1 MGPVCDR
8 QYFEGDTGGQVT
20 VPAIETD
27 GLTKQYGDLT
37 ALADLSLSVESGAL
51 FGLLGPNG
59 SGKTTTIEILTG
71 QRKPDAGT
79 ASVLGI
85 DPVANPREVRDVVG
99 ILPEREDPP
108 SFLTP
113 REYLRF
119 VGEVRELDDVDD
131 RIDRWADR
139 LEFTETLDTVAADL
153 SEGQRQRVMLGQTF
167 VHDPDLVF
175 IDEPLVNL
183 DPILQERVKR
193 ELRAYCADGNTLFLS
208 THFVDVA
215 ADLCDRVGILDGGHL
230 RGTQETAEFDD
241 DDLLDYFMETVD
253 GGDVA
258 TAGGRSGGLAGET
271 TPGTTEEALDS

>member
-1 MGPVCDR
+1 M
-8 QYFEGDTGGQVT
+8 
-20 VPAIETD
+20 PAVETD
-27 GLTKQYGDLT
+27 GLTKRYDDLT
-37 ALADLSLSVESGAL
+37 ALADLSLSVESGTL

-59 SGKTTTIEILTG
+59 SGKTTTISVLTG
-71 QRKPDAGT
+71 QRRPDAGT
-79 ASVLGI
+79 ASVLDI
-85 DPVANPREVRDVVG
+85 DPVANPREVRSAVG

-119 VGEVRELDDVDD
+119 VGEVRELDDVDE
-131 RIDRWADR
+131 RIERWADR
-139 LEFTETLDTVAADL
+139 LEFAETLDTVSADL
-153 SEGQRQRVMLGQTF
+153 SEGQRQRVMLGQAF

-183 DPILQERVKR
+183 DPILQERVKQ
-193 ELRAYCADGNTLFLS
+193 ELRAYCDAGNTLFLS

-230 RGTQETAEFDD
+230 RGTRETDGFGA
-241 DDLLDYFMETVD
+241 DDLLSYFMETVE

-258 TAGGRSGGLAGET
+258 TTDRRSDSLQTGVSETTDAGEGA
-271 TPGTTEEALDS
+271 PDP